1 MFKAIYH
8 IVSVKSITELPKI
21 VTVVSKNVLFRSF
34 FFLISPVIHNKQRI
48 MSQNFKVADM
58 NDLTKLMLTEVI
70 DRARGLKN
78 SLEKRSALLVFR
90 IFSKVSTVVFWFD
103 TLMVSDRQIQFV
115 LLFSKLNI
123 E

>member
-1 MFKAIYH
+1 
-8 IVSVKSITELPKI
+8 
-21 VTVVSKNVLFRSF
+21 
-34 FFLISPVIHNKQRI
+34 